1 MANKGSTIRCQ
12 SFIQP
17 AAWKTPAVTIPVK
30 AAPKGLLSKK
40 LRMVAAK
47 LRMVA
52 AGAVAAGAVAAGAVA
67 AGADAF
73 VKDYTAD
80 RSTWLC
86 ARL

>member
-40 LRMVAAK
+40 LRMIAAK
-47 LRMVA
+47 LRM
-52 AGAVAAGAVAAGAVA
+52 VAAGAVA